1 MHVTKVIVLTVP
13 VRLRAPIAVVV
24 TCYIRIPIY
33 VASRAI
39 RKPISVLEILNFEE

>member
-1 MHVTKVIVLTVP
+1 MHVTKVIVLAVP

-24 TCYIRIPIY
+24 TCYIPIY

-39 RKPISVLEILNFEE
+39 RKSLSVLEVLNFEE